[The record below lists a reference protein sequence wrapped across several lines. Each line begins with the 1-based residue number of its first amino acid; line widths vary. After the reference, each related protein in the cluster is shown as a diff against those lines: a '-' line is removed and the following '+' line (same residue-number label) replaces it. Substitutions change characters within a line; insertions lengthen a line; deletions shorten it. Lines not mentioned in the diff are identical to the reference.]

1 VDLNLF
7 KGQATQFG
15 SSNAPGQVSE
25 DAMQAVADEG
35 QVESFTL
42 VYPTSSNKF
51 TGVNIYL
58 DEIGMLKRLPLNK
71 RAGNFALRA
80 GFNPAPMFYGDI
92 FMGRLTSKPVITN
105 VDFKLGSDTSLD
117 AAWLQ
122 RATMENLEYQTTM
135 NSITGSDGNVQSA
148 VDGEDGI
155 AKAENNGLYTWTQT
169 DEEIEIIVPLASSK
183 ASNSRDV
190 CVNFY
195 SKKITLLYKKDQVL
209 SLDLYTSIDV
219 DGCTWTL
226 DRNSKETSVVI
237 TCEKSDAISWPRIKY

>member
-1 VDLNLF
+1 MDLNLF

-92 FMGRLTSKPVITN
+92 FMGRLTVRIVFFITEFN
-105 VDFKLGSDTSLD
+105 DFMYDHH
-117 AAWLQ
+117 
-122 RATMENLEYQTTM
+122 
-135 NSITGSDGNVQSA
+135 
-148 VDGEDGI
+148 
-155 AKAENNGLYTWTQT
+155 
-169 DEEIEIIVPLASSK
+169 
-183 ASNSRDV
+183 
-190 CVNFY
+190 
-195 SKKITLLYKKDQVL
+195 
-209 SLDLYTSIDV
+209 
-219 DGCTWTL
+219 
-226 DRNSKETSVVI
+226 
-237 TCEKSDAISWPRIKY
+237 PRINLI